1 MAITKKGYL
10 RTNNAYVL
18 ITILVTQFVF
28 VVKLLVQDVGFEVG
42 LKNKVDFRIIACA
55 TAPMFWK
62 KSAHPPLDSSYRSSF
77 CMMGTRTR
85 FIGITP
91 GYCCCCYRR
100 RHTPKAKLLW
110 AQSQKA
116 HRYEPPPHQ
125 KNLDTPQLIFNIT
138 VLSSFWLIALPLK
151 SQKIGKMRRDKTL
164 IPLLFDCKTCGVN
177 HLTGCYSSF
186 GLLSSGYSH

>member
-28 VVKLLVQDVGFEVG
+28 MVKLLVQDVGFEVG

-62 KSAHPPLDSSYRSSF
+62 KSAHAPLDSSYRSSF

-91 GYCCCCYRR
+91 GYCCCCY
-100 RHTPKAKLLW
+100 
-110 AQSQKA
+110 
-116 HRYEPPPHQ
+116 
-125 KNLDTPQLIFNIT
+125 LIFLFPT
-138 VLSSFWLIALPLK
+138 KYSLAHGHYSPSCRSTYFPHSS
-151 SQKIGKMRRDKTL
+151 TL
-164 IPLLFDCKTCGVN
+164 TPVR
-177 HLTGCYSSF
+177 
-186 GLLSSGYSH
+186 